1 VTAYADDWIAQVRVW
16 NAIAHAAR
24 DLETPETR
32 ENPNETG
39 AVQGGSHRCTGVN
52 HPIGASPIENT
63 KEIADLPSPTPG
75 SPGGWCTLPEP
86 CTRAFSINVYAGV

>member
-1 VTAYADDWIAQVRVW
+1 MCTSVIPYADDWIAQVRVW

-63 KEIADLPSPTPG
+63 KEIPDLPSPTPG
-75 SPGGWCTLPEP
+75 AP
-86 CTRAFSINVYAGV
+86 RGVVHIA